1 MFTGIIETV
10 GTVKSA
16 TRVGGDIRVV
26 VSAPDFVDKDIVLGD
41 SVANNGVCLTV
52 IERKGA
58 DLSFDV
64 SVESINY
71 SLIGDWKSGTKVN
84 LELALQA
91 TTRLGGHLVSG
102 HVDGVAEL
110 VELKQDARSWFMQFK
125 VPTDL
130 KKYIAKKGSITIEGI
145 SLTVN
150 DVNDDL
156 FSINVI
162 PHTFEMTNLSTL
174 SSGSRVHI
182 EVDLIARY
190 VERLLSADTST
201 AEGDSISKSFLGE
214 NGFL

>member
-1 MFTGIIETV
+1 
-10 GTVKSA
+10 
-16 TRVGGDIRVV
+16 
-26 VSAPDFVDKDIVLGD
+26 
-41 SVANNGVCLTV
+41 
-52 IERKGA
+52 
-58 DLSFDV
+58 
-64 SVESINY
+64 
-71 SLIGDWKSGTKVN
+71 LIGDWKSGTKVN

-130 KKYIAKKGSITIEGI
+130 KKYIAKKGSITIDGI

-150 DVNDDL
+150 DVNEDL

-174 SSGSRVHI
+174 SPGSRVHI

-201 AEGDSISKSFLGE
+201 TEGGSISKSFLGE